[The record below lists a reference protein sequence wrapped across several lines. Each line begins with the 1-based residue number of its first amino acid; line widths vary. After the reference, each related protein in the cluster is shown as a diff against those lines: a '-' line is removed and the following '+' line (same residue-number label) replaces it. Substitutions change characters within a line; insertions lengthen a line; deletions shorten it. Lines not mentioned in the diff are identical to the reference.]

1 MAVWIKI
8 VVLRFPCGIESKI
21 YSFLGGKIN
30 RWKPL
35 AIFAKR
41 SILEV

>member
-21 YSFLGGKIN
+21 YSFFGGGELTVES
-30 RWKPL
+30 R
-35 AIFAKR
+35 
-41 SILEV
+41 